1 MQAEEKEQL
10 QSTESTKLP
19 GAELTTVCQEV
30 VVDKVVSPL
39 CQPINYSSLNL
50 KNHDQTCP
58 DLIIRY
64 DLLPAESVSVPEP
77 VSVDSDSDCD
87 GSGTWDSEDSF
98 ANSDATTIVDVDEIL
113 NNLQNI
119 VTTAEDQKFDGMNNT
134 LCYFFVK
141 FNFHSQQVLQFE
153 Y

>member
-50 KNHDQTCP
+50 KNHDQTSP

-64 DLLPAESVSVPEP
+64 DLVPAESVSVLEP

-119 VTTAEDQKFDGMNNT
+119 VTTEGQKIDGMNNT

-141 FNFHSQQVLQFE
+141 FNFHPQPILKFE